1 MEQKYLS
8 EHKERVVKLENFRK
22 RIFAIGVQDS
32 LASQKILST
41 EEQMEI
47 ASNSKLIR
55 DLIKDIKPETV
66 VLEMC

>member
-1 MEQKYLS
+1 M
-8 EHKERVVKLENFRK
+8 
-22 RIFAIGVQDS
+22 
-32 LASQKILST
+32 ASQKILST